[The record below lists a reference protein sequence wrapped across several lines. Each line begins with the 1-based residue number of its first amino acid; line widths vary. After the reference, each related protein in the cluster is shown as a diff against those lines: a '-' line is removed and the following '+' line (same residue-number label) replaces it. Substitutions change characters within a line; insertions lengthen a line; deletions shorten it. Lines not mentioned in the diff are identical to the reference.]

1 VVAVVTGGGRGVGR
15 AIALALA
22 EAGFAVAVLARSQPE
37 LDETRQAIVDRGAR
51 GLAFACDV
59 RDRAAVADA
68 VGQATHELGPVTA
81 LVNNAGTGLALGPL
95 WQVDADEWWT
105 DVETTLRGAFNACR
119 AVIPGMIDRREGRI
133 VNVSSYVAVRP
144 SPYQTGYACGKAALL
159 SLTESLAASLA
170 PHGIKVF
177 AMTPGFVRTALTQRI
192 LETPEGREWL
202 PDVGTGR
209 VLAAED
215 GGKLAVALASGQ
227 ADALNGRF
235 VHALDD
241 VDDMLRRLDEIEA
254 SDYYAPRLRRLPP
267 EGA

>member
-1 VVAVVTGGGRGVGR
+1 MVAVVTGGGRGIGR

-22 EAGFAVAVLARSQPE
+22 EAGFAVAVLSRSQQE

-51 GLAFACDV
+51 GLAVSCDV
-59 RDRAAVADA
+59 RDGAAIADA
-68 VGQATHELGPVTA
+68 VGQTTHELGPVTV

-119 AVIPGMIDRREGRI
+119 AVIPGMIERREGRI

-170 PHGIKVF
+170 PHGVKVF
-177 AMTPGFVRTALTQRI
+177 AMTPGFVRTELTRRI

-209 VLAAED
+209 VLTPEE
-215 GGKLAVALASGQ
+215 GGKLVVELAGGR
-227 ADALNGRF
+227 ADALSGRF

-241 VDDMLRRLDEIEA
+241 LNEMLRRLEEIEE
-254 SDYYAPRLRRLPP
+254 SDYYAPRLRRLPS
-267 EGA
+267 ERA